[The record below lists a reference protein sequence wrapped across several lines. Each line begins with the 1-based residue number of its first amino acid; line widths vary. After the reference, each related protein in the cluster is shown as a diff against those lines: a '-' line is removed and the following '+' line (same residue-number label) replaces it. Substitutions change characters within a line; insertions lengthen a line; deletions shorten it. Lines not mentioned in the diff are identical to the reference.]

1 MVYDELYF
9 GGEVVPAVVEKFPV
23 IRKAQRK
30 FTSYNIPGRN
40 GDIIVQQDAYNNVIL
55 PYQIWCGEEGEVQ
68 TDWTDLAAVLYKDG
82 YQKLSDIADPEHY
95 RKAVFNGPIDA
106 QYYWDQVGRTTLE
119 FNCRPERYRVDGAV
133 SPDSYEA
140 LSNNTG
146 IVKWKLSDM
155 SNFLKSQSNWL
166 PGTTEAYEFYIP
178 VGFGPTFW
186 IRNFVSNAWQDWEG
200 WLKFVTISGSSTPAT
215 ANSCTI
221 VSAPYSYRN
230 SFTYS
235 HAIVIKILIP
245 VEFFDGAPMLDAED
259 ANDPDNIFHI
269 GTAGEHPIINN
280 WMPCYPDIIIHN
292 LTAHAGEV
300 MAAHINK
307 YAIYITYDPDA
318 PYYFINTETHTITKG
333 ESLTSGRVLAQNAR
347 MDAGIKLE
355 KGENIVYTSE
365 WYEVPSV
372 IPNFWEL

>member
-9 GGEVVPAVVEKFPV
+9 GGDVVPAVVEKFPV

-95 RKAVFNGPIDA
+95 RKAVFNGPVDA

-133 SPDSYEA
+133 ELGEFEPTQEPIKWEMSQ
-140 LSNNTG
+140 LS
-146 IVKWKLSDM
+146 S
-155 SNFLKSQSNWL
+155 FLRNSVNW
-166 PGTTEAYEFYIP
+166 PRGTEAVYSFTIP
-178 VGFGPTFW
+178 NTWGNDFR
-186 IRNFVSNAWQDWEG
+186 IRNFVSNAWNEWDG
-200 WLKFVTISGSSTPAT
+200 WLYVANIYSSTPDA
-215 ANSCTI
+215 ANSGSFI
-221 VSAPYSYRN
+221 NIPYSYRN
-230 SFTYS
+230 QFTIE
-235 HAIVIKILIP
+235 HINQFTMLIP
-245 VEFFDGAPMLDAED
+245 CQFFDGPPMLDGCD
-259 ANDPDNIFHI
+259 KLDPTEIYHY
-269 GTAGEHPIINN
+269 GTAGEAPIINN
-280 WMPCYPDIIIHN
+280 WMPCYPDLVIQN
-292 LTAHAGEV
+292 WGAHQGE
-300 MAAHINK
+300 MLAAHINK
-307 YAIYITYDPDA
+307 YAIYITYDQYS

-347 MDAGIKLE
+347 MDTGIKLE
-355 KGENIVYTSE
+355 KGENIVYTSNL
-365 WYEVPSV
+365 YSV
-372 IPNFWEL
+372 ETLIPNFWEL